1 MIITP
6 TQATLLGMPGTVLFG
21 LVLAFGLAF
30 FAYTMSRRIQL
41 LTLGAGAPDDRLDR
55 PWRRLRSVLTY
66 GLFQKKMF
74 RDPYAGLYHA
84 LIFGG
89 FVVLTVRTSALVF
102 EGLFPGAALPFLGK
116 GFWEGY
122 LLLKDVVLVTTL
134 AGVVLA
140 LGRRHVFRKER
151 LDPSF
156 DADLILL
163 LIGFLMVTD
172 LAAGGARFALLGKRA
187 FDVAVSVGAGS
198 AVFSSKV
205 IGHADAARAALAYDA
220 SFEPVTFFL
229 SKKIFSSLSPVSLQS
244 IYFGAWWGHLVAI
257 LVFGNY
263 LPYAKHFHV
272 ITALPNLYFA
282 KLDPAGKMAT
292 FDIEKAAESERFGV
306 AKIED
311 FSWKQKL
318 DFFTCTECGR
328 CREICPTHL
337 TGKPLSPK
345 TLTVDLRNA
354 LYAEADDLID
364 ADSGRGD
371 GTAEARLAG
380 RKPLI
385 GGWIDEGAVWACTTC
400 RYCEHACP
408 VGITYVDKITD
419 MRRHLV
425 LEKSEFPKEAQTSFN
440 GMERQGNP
448 WNLPAADRGAWAKD
462 LPFPVLT
469 MAEAAEAG
477 GVEVLF
483 WVGCA
488 GSYEE
493 RGKKVSQA
501 LARLLHEAGVTYAIL
516 GSEET
521 CTGDAAR
528 RLGNEY
534 LFQTLAQQNVETM
547 NRYGVKKIVTN
558 CPHCF
563 NTLANEYPDFGGTYE
578 VVHGT
583 TLVARLVAE
592 GRITLTGRVDQSISF
607 HDPCYLGRH
616 NGVYEAPRD
625 ILNAIPG
632 LTVKELPR
640 SRDNGLCC
648 GAGGGRMW
656 LDETLGTRI
665 NQARYAEIQGNGT
678 DAVGVSCPFCMV
690 MLGNAKTETNGTTEP
705 FDVLELAAK
714 ALPVHPGA
722 SRTA

>member
-1 MIITP
+1 MIMTP
-6 TQATLLGMPGTVLFG
+6 TQATFLGMPGTVLFG
-21 LVLAFGLAF
+21 LVLLSALAL

-55 PWRRLRSVLTY
+55 PWARFMSVLTY
-66 GLFQKKMF
+66 GLFQRKMF

-89 FVVLTVRTSALVF
+89 FLVLTVRTLSLVF
-102 EGLFPGAALPFLGK
+102 EGLFPQAGLPFFPP

-140 LGRRHVFRKER
+140 LGRRHVFKKER

-163 LIGFLMVTD
+163 LIAFLMVTD
-172 LAAGGARFALLGKRA
+172 LAAGAARFALLEK
-187 FDVAVSVGAGS
+187 AGE
-198 AVFSSKV
+198 
-205 IGHADAARAALAYDA
+205 GTAARAAAA
-220 SFEPVTFFL
+220 AGAIWEPLTFFL
-229 SKKIFSSLSPVSLQS
+229 SKQISLLSSVSLQS
-244 IYFGAWWGHLVAI
+244 LYFGAWWGHLFAI

-263 LPYAKHFHV
+263 LPFAKHFHV

-292 FDIEKAAESERFGV
+292 FDIEKAAETERFGV
-306 AKIED
+306 SRIED

-318 DFFTCTECGR
+318 DFYTCTECGR

-345 TLTVDLRNA
+345 TLTVDLRNT

-364 ADSGRGD
+364 VDSGRGD
-371 GTAEARLAG
+371 GTAEARLAA

-385 GGWIDEGAVWACTTC
+385 GGWIDEQAIWACTTC

-408 VGITYVDKITD
+408 VGITYIDKITD

-425 LEKSEFPKEAQTSFN
+425 LEKSEFPKEAQTAFN

-448 WNLPAADRGAWAKD
+448 WNLAASDRGAWVKD

-469 MAEAAEAG
+469 MAEAKEAG

-493 RGKKVSQA
+493 RGKKVSVA

-547 NRYGVKKIVTN
+547 NGYGVKKIVTN

-583 TLVARLVAE
+583 ELVAKLVAE
-592 GRITLTGRVDQSISF
+592 GRVTLTEPIEQTISF

-640 SRDNGLCC
+640 SRDAGLCC

-665 NQARYAEIQGNGT
+665 NQARYAEIQSNGT

-690 MLGNAKTETNGTTEP
+690 MLGNAKTETGGTTEP

-714 ALPVHPGA
+714 ALPSHPGA

>member
-6 TQATLLGMPGTVLFG
+6 TQAHFLGLPGTVLFA
-21 LVLAFGLAF
+21 LVLLSALAL

-55 PWRRLRSVLTY
+55 PWARFVNVLTY

-89 FVVLTVRTSALVF
+89 FLVLSVRTLSLVF
-102 EGLFPGAALPFLGK
+102 EGLFPQAGLPFFPP

-122 LLLKDVVLVTTL
+122 LLLKDVVLLTTL
-134 AGVVLA
+134 LGVVLA
-140 LGRRHVFRKER
+140 LGRRHVFKKER

-156 DADLILL
+156 DADLILC
-163 LIGFLMVTD
+163 LIGFLMVSD
-172 LAAGGARFALLGKRA
+172 LAAGAAKFALETAKTGA
-187 FDVAVSVGAGS
+187 AANVGW
-198 AVFSSKV
+198 
-205 IGHADAARAALAYDA
+205 
-220 SFEPVTFFL
+220 EPVTYYL
-229 SKKIFSSLSPVSLQS
+229 SRNLLSGSSASMLQG
-244 IYFGAWWGHLVAI
+244 IYFGAWWGHLFAI

-263 LPYAKHFHV
+263 LPFAKHFHV
-272 ITALPNLYFA
+272 ITALPNLYFG
-282 KLDPAGKMAT
+282 KLEPAGKMAT
-292 FDIEKAAESERFGV
+292 FDIEKAAETERFGV
-306 AKIED
+306 SKIED

-345 TLTVDLRNA
+345 TLTVDLRNV
-354 LYAEADDLID
+354 LYAEANDLVE

-371 GTAEARLAG
+371 GSAEARLAS

-385 GGWIDEGAVWACTTC
+385 GGFIDEEAVWACTTC

-425 LEKSEFPKEAQTSFN
+425 LEKSEFPKEAQTAFN

-448 WNLPAADRGAWAKD
+448 WNLAASDRGAWVKD

-493 RGKKVSQA
+493 RGKKVSLA

-547 NRYGVKKIVTN
+547 NGYGVKKIVTN

-583 TLVARLVAE
+583 ELVAKLVAE
-592 GRITLTGRVDQSISF
+592 GRVTLTEPVEQTISF

-632 LTVKELPR
+632 LTMKELPR
-640 SRDNGLCC
+640 SRDAGLCC

-665 NQARYAEIQGNGT
+665 NQARYAEIQANGT
-678 DAVGVSCPFCMV
+678 DAVGVSCPFCMG
-690 MLGNAKTETNGTTEP
+690 MLGNAKTETGGTTEP
-705 FDVLELAAK
+705 FDVLELAAR
-714 ALPVHPGA
+714 ALPAHPGA
-722 SRTA
+722 PKPA

>member
-6 TQATLLGMPGTVLFG
+6 TQATLLGLPGTVLFG
-21 LVLAFGLAF
+21 LVLLSALAL

-41 LTLGAGAPDDRLDR
+41 LALGAGAPDDRLDR
-55 PWRRLRSVLTY
+55 PWARFMSVLTY
-66 GLFQKKMF
+66 GLFQRKMF

-89 FVVLTVRTSALVF
+89 FIVLSVRTLSLVF
-102 EGLFPGAALPFLGK
+102 EGLFPQAALPFFPP

-163 LIGFLMVTD
+163 LIGFLMVSD
-172 LAAGGARFALLGKRA
+172 LAAGAARFALLEK
-187 FDVAVSVGAGS
+187 AGEGT
-198 AVFSSKV
+198 V
-205 IGHADAARAALAYDA
+205 ARAATAA
-220 SFEPVTFFL
+220 GAMWEPLTFFL
-229 SKKIFSSLSPVSLQS
+229 SQQISSLSSVSLQS
-244 IYFGAWWGHLVAI
+244 LYFGAWWGHLFAI
-257 LVFGNY
+257 LIFGNY
-263 LPYAKHFHV
+263 LPFAKHFHV

-282 KLDPAGKMAT
+282 KLEPAGKMAT
-292 FDIEKAAESERFGV
+292 FDIEKAAETERFGV
-306 AKIED
+306 SRIED
-311 FSWKQKL
+311 FTWKQKL
-318 DFFTCTECGR
+318 DLFTCTECGR

-337 TGKPLSPK
+337 TGKPLTPK
-345 TLTVDLRNA
+345 GFTVDLRNV
-354 LYAEADDLID
+354 LYTEANDLVD
-364 ADSGRGD
+364 ADSGRSD
-371 GTAEARLAG
+371 GAAEARLAG

-385 GGWIDEGAVWACTTC
+385 GGWIDEETIWACTTC

-425 LEKSEFPKEAQTSFN
+425 LEKSEFPKEAQTAFN

-448 WNLPAADRGAWAKD
+448 WNLAASDRGAWVKD
-462 LPFPVLT
+462 LPFLVLT
-469 MAEAAEAG
+469 MSEVAEAKNG

-493 RGKKVSQA
+493 RGKKVSAA

-516 GSEET
+516 GTEET

-547 NRYGVKKIVTN
+547 NGYGVKKIVTN

-563 NTLANEYPDFGGTYE
+563 NTLANEYPDFGGKYE

-583 TLVARLVAE
+583 ELVARLVAE
-592 GRITLTGRVDQSISF
+592 GRVTLSEPVEQTISF

-625 ILNAIPG
+625 ILKAIPG

-640 SRDNGLCC
+640 SRDAGLCC

-656 LDETLGTRI
+656 LEEKLGTRI
-665 NQARYAEIQGNGT
+665 NQARYAEIQSNGT

-690 MLGNAKTETNGTTEP
+690 MLGNAKTEVAGTTEP

-714 ALPVHPGA
+714 ALPSHPGV

>member
-6 TQATLLGMPGTVLFG
+6 TQAHFLGLPGTVLFA
-21 LVLAFGLAF
+21 LVLLSALAL

-55 PWRRLRSVLTY
+55 PWARIRSVLTY
-66 GLFQKKMF
+66 GLFQRKMF

-89 FVVLTVRTSALVF
+89 FLVLTVRTLSLVF
-102 EGLFPGAALPFLGK
+102 EGLFPQAGLPFLSP

-134 AGVVLA
+134 LGVVLA
-140 LGRRHVFRKER
+140 LGRRHVFKKER

-156 DADLILL
+156 DADLILC
-163 LIGFLMVTD
+163 LIGFLMVSD
-172 LAAGGARFALLGKRA
+172 LAAGAGKMALEAAKGTLA
-187 FDVAVSVGAGS
+187 AS
-198 AVFSSKV
+198 ASW
-205 IGHADAARAALAYDA
+205 
-220 SFEPVTFFL
+220 EPVTYYL
-229 SKKIFSSLSPVSLQS
+229 SKHLLFGLSPSLNQGV
-244 IYFGAWWGHLVAI
+244 YFGAWWGHLFAI
-257 LVFGNY
+257 LVFANY
-263 LPYAKHFHV
+263 LPFAKHFHV

-282 KLDPAGKMAT
+282 KLEPAGKMAT
-292 FDIEKAAESERFGV
+292 FDIEKAAETERFGV
-306 AKIED
+306 SRIED

-345 TLTVDLRNA
+345 TLTVDLRNV
-354 LYAEADDLID
+354 LYAEANDLVD

-371 GTAEARLAG
+371 GSAEARLAA

-385 GGWIDEGAVWACTTC
+385 GGFIDEETVWACTTC

-425 LEKSEFPKEAQTSFN
+425 LEKSEFPKEAQTAFN

-448 WNLPAADRGAWAKD
+448 WNLAASDRGAWVKD

-469 MAEAAEAG
+469 MAEAKDAG

-493 RGKKVSQA
+493 RGKKVSVA

-547 NRYGVKKIVTN
+547 NGYGVKKIVTN

-563 NTLANEYPDFGGTYE
+563 NTLANEYPDFGGKYE

-583 TLVARLVAE
+583 ELVAQLVAE
-592 GRITLTGRVDQSISF
+592 GRVTLTEKVEQSISF

-632 LTVKELPR
+632 VTVKELPR
-640 SRDNGLCC
+640 SRDAGMCC

-656 LDETLGTRI
+656 LDEKIGTRI
-665 NQARYAEIQGNGT
+665 NQARYAEIQANGT

-690 MLGNAKTETNGTTEP
+690 MLGNAKTETGGTTEP

-714 ALPVHPGA
+714 ALPSHPGA